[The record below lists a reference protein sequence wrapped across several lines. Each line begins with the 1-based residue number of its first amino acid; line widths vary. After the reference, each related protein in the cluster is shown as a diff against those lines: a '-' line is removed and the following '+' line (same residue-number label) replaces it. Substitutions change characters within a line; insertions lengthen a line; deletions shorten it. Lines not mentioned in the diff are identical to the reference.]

1 MEHEIEEAQKN
12 QRAYP
17 LQLERL
23 DGLLRSLEDKKEEH
37 RRTIEEL
44 ERERKKKE
52 GELELENEKIKR
64 SQLRLLEAKT
74 NKEYQAL
81 LKEIEWTKEIN
92 SQREEDI
99 INILE
104 ESDELKNSYESLKER
119 AAKEKEEMEEEIG
132 RVKERMVQAEKDIAQ
147 WHETKADIIKE
158 LDPQLLQ
165 RYTILKEKRDGIA
178 IVLAKNEACQGCY
191 VNIPPQM
198 YIEVQKNM
206 EIILCP
212 NCNRILYW
220 ENREDARLTT

>member
-23 DGLLRSLEDKKEEH
+23 DGLLRSLEDEKEEH

-44 ERERKKKE
+44 ERERRKKE

-104 ESDELKNSYESLKER
+104 ESDELKNSYESLMER
-119 AAKEKEEMEEEIG
+119 AAKEKEEMEEEIAG
-132 RVKERMVQAEKDIAQ
+132 VKEQMVQAEKDIAQ

-165 RYTILKEKRDGIA
+165 RYTILKQKRDGIA

>member
-23 DGLLRSLEDKKEEH
+23 DGLLRSLEDQKEEH

-44 ERERKKKE
+44 ERERRKKE

-119 AAKEKEEMEEEIG
+119 AAKEKEEMEEEIA

-198 YIEVQKNM
+198 YNEVQKNM